1 MTRPRGAHPTSQT
14 AELGSVMGENGVH
27 HGALPVAP
35 AAADGGVC
43 VPPCLRTFGFH
54 LGIVLPQG
62 GGTLPSSA
70 ATQETQRKLSY
81 IY

>member
-14 AELGSVMGENGVH
+14 AGLGSVMGGERCPSWCAAG
-27 HGALPVAP
+27 GP
-35 AAADGGVC
+35 AEADGGVC

-54 LGIVLPQG
+54 LGIVSPQG

>member
-14 AELGSVMGENGVH
+14 AEPGSVMGRTVSIMVRGWWPP
-27 HGALPVAP
+27 LRPM
-35 AAADGGVC
+35 GGC
-43 VPPCLRTFGFH
+43 VLPCLRTFGFH
-54 LGIVLPQG
+54 LGIVSPQG